1 MSDDIDIGVLA
12 ESFNEFLVAEWPRDK
27 AVEFARSG
35 APYAADLWAQA
46 GALGWTALTAAENYG
61 GLGMGSQAA
70 AALHEALGAAAA
82 PLPMLGNTLAIAL
95 VEAAG
100 TAAQRDA
107 LVPGLADASLRAAI
121 ASPGSAVINADG
133 PMLNGAINNLLDSP
147 AASLLLVRGERTGQ
161 PVWIALAAD
170 CAGVSIQRS
179 LLADTSR
186 ALGTVTLAN
195 VALSDV
201 HILAE
206 SCGPGLD
213 DALLRLAAI
222 ALAADA
228 LGGGNAVLTATINYM
243 GTREQFG
250 RVIGSFQAL
259 KHRVADHK
267 AALEAARGLIEHAS
281 ALPADAPDAL
291 LAALTA
297 KQHVTHIAAE
307 VARDCV
313 QLHGGVGFTS
323 EYIPHIYL
331 KRAKLNEVLFG
342 TRTVLLDR
350 IADILEAA

>member
-12 ESFNEFLVAEWPRDK
+12 ESFNEFLSAEWPREK
-27 AVEFARSG
+27 AVEFARG
-35 APYAADLWAQA
+35 DAPFAADLWAQA
-46 GALGWTALTAAENYG
+46 GALGWTALTAAESHG
-61 GLGMGSQAA
+61 GLGMGAQAA

-95 VEAAG
+95 VETAG
-100 TAAQRDA
+100 NAAQQDA
-107 LVPGLADASLRAAI
+107 LVSGLADASLRAAI
-121 ASPGSAVINADG
+121 ASPGSAIINADG
-133 PMLNGAINNLLDSP
+133 PTLNGVIDNLLDAP
-147 AASLLLVRGERTGQ
+147 AATLLLVRGERAGE
-161 PVWIALAAD
+161 PVWVALAGD
-170 CAGVSIQRS
+170 CAGVSIERA

-186 ALGTVTLAN
+186 SLGSVTLAS
-195 VALSDV
+195 VSLDDI

-206 SCGPGLD
+206 DCGPGLD
-213 DALLRLAAI
+213 DELLRLAAI

-228 LGGGNAVLTATINYM
+228 LGGGNAVLAATIDYM

-267 AALEAARGLIEHAS
+267 AALEAARGLVEHAS
-281 ALPADAPDAL
+281 TLPSDAPDAL

-297 KQHVTHIAAE
+297 KQHVTRIAAE
-307 VARDCV
+307 VARDCI

-323 EYIPHIYL
+323 EYVPHIYL

-350 IADILEAA
+350 IADMLEAA